1 MDSLLLLFAGC
12 VGLAIGAELLVRGA
26 SRLALTLGV
35 APIVV
40 GLTVVA
46 FGTSTPELAASIAAQ
61 VNGNGGIALS
71 NILGSN
77 IANIG
82 LILALAGLLSPL
94 DIQSVTIRRDVPILL
109 TATLVFVGA
118 MFYFGELTRSFGA
131 LLLAG
136 LLAFTLFQIRG
147 AFVEKKSVAEE
158 YQECVDSKGKQWSTA
173 TCIIAIIVGLVL
185 LMGGGSLL
193 VDGAVQIAT
202 QLGLSERVIGLTI
215 VAIGTSFPE
224 LAASIVAVL
233 KKEPDVAIGNVI
245 GSNLFNILGIGGVA
259 TLISPI
265 SVPAASLSLD
275 VPVLAGATLLA
286 CVFFFTGR
294 RLSRIEGGVLLA
306 GYVTYLFVVL

>member
-1 MDSLLLLFAGC
+1 MNGLLLLLIGS

-61 VNGNGGIALS
+61 VNGNEGIAIS
-71 NILGSN
+71 NIIGSN
-77 IANIG
+77 IVNIG
-82 LILALAGLLSPL
+82 IILALAGLLSPL
-94 DIQSVTIRRDVPILL
+94 DIQAVTIRRDVPILMA
-109 TATLVFVGA
+109 TTLVFVG
-118 MFYFGELTRSFGA
+118 MIFFFGA
-131 LLLAG
+131 LTRPMGGILLLG
-136 LLAFTLFQIRG
+136 LVAFAVFQIKS
-147 AFVEKKSVAEE
+147 AFSEKKTVTEE
-158 YQECVDSKGKQWSTA
+158 YEGSVEEKGKQWSTA
-173 TCIIAIIVGLVL
+173 QCIVSILVGLVL

-202 QLGLSERVIGLTI
+202 KLGLSERVIGLTV

-224 LAASIVAVL
+224 LAASIAAVL

-245 GSNLFNILGIGGVA
+245 GSNLFNILGIGGTA

-265 SVPAASLSLD
+265 QVSPASLALD
-275 VPVLAGATLLA
+275 VPVLAGATMLA
-286 CVFFFTGR
+286 CIFFITGR
-294 RLSRIEGGVLLA
+294 HFSRLEGAILLT
-306 GYVTYLFVVL
+306 GYTVYLYFLL